1 MSTDLAEVGEEVRLG
16 LRFRARLAPEGDAGV
31 TGNVALHVFLVAV
44 HAKLG
49 RLARGRSASRRV
61 PNVGLSDVGGPLVL
75 VVVVE
80 GYVAGAAPEAER
92 SLKTIKKLSLDQSRP
107 RLEGLGLT
115 LNT

>member
-1 MSTDLAEVGEEVRLG
+1 MIGRIVSSDLAEVGEEVRLG

-31 TGNVALHVFLVAV
+31 TGNVALHVLLVAV

-49 RLARGRSASRRV
+49 RLTRGRSGSWRV

-92 SLKTIKKLSLDQSRP
+92 SLKHIKNCLWI
-107 RLEGLGLT
+107 RLAPGLKA
-115 LNT
+115 

>member
-31 TGNVALHVFLVAV
+31 TGNVALYVFLVAV

-49 RLARGRSASRRV
+49 RLTRGRSASWRV

-92 SLKTIKKLSLDQSRP
+92 SLKHIKNCLWI
-107 RLEGLGLT
+107 RLAPGLKA
-115 LNT
+115 